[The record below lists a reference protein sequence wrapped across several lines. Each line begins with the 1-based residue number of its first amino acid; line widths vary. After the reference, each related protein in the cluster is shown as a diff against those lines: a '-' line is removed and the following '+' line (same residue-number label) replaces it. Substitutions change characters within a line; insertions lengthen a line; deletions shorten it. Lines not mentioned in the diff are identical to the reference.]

1 MGNINKISLIV
12 CALLLFFVSNI
23 SSAKNLAPLEISII
37 YIKQNIKRP
46 PALSNVIEQAQDSG
60 FQGALAGLADS
71 NSTGK
76 FLKQKFELQL
86 MESDQQD
93 EVLTKLQDA
102 YQQGKSLFVLDL
114 PNDTLLKANQWAQNK
129 PVLMFNVNESSD
141 LLRSKQCLSSV
152 LHTAPSN
159 AMRSDALAQW
169 LLNKRLTQVL
179 VVSGERDEDAELSQS
194 FKRSAKRFGLT
205 LIEEKQ
211 WTFNS
216 DLRRSAQQEV
226 PLFTQTLKE
235 YDVVYVADKSK
246 DFAEYLPF
254 NTYIPRPVV
263 GSAGLEALSW
273 HSVIEQWGAAQLQ
286 KRFHQQANRRMN
298 ELDFSAYVAVR
309 TIGQAVHK
317 QKSADSQQL
326 ASFIKSDQFELAAYK
341 GRKLSYRPW
350 NGQLRMPMA
359 LVQPHG
365 LVSLSPQAGVLH
377 PRTDLDT
384 LGFDVEETNCVS
396 KKEIL

>member
-1 MGNINKISLIV
+1 MENINKISLIMCV
-12 CALLLFFVSNI
+12 LLLCFISTI
-23 SSAKNLAPLEISII
+23 SSAKNVEPIEINIA
-37 YIKQNIKRP
+37 YLKQNIKRP
-46 PALSNVIEQAQDSG
+46 PALSNVIEQAEDSG
-60 FQGALAGLADS
+60 YQGALAGLADS

-76 FLKQKFELQL
+76 FLKQSFHLTFEQSDLADDILASLDNSYQL
-86 MESDQQD
+86 G
-93 EVLTKLQDA
+93 TR
-102 YQQGKSLFVLDL
+102 LFVVDL
-114 PNDTLLKANQWAQNK
+114 AAETLIKADQWAQDK
-129 PVLMFNVNESSD
+129 PVLLFNVNESSD
-141 LLRSKQCLSSV
+141 RFRSKQCLTSV
-152 LHTAPSN
+152 LHTVPSN
-159 AMRSDALAQW
+159 AMRSDAIAQW

-179 VVSGERDEDAELSQS
+179 VVSGERDEDSELSQS
-194 FKRSAKRFGLT
+194 FQRSAKRFGLK

-254 NTYIPRPVV
+254 NTYLPRPVV

-286 KRFHQQANRRMN
+286 KRFYQQANRRMN
-298 ELDFSAYVAVR
+298 ELDFSAYLAVR
-309 TIGQAVHK
+309 SIGLAVHE
-317 QKSADSQQL
+317 QKSADSQQI
-326 ASFIKSDQFELAAYK
+326 ANFIKSDDFALAAYK
-341 GRKLSYRPW
+341 GRKLSYRAW

-365 LVSLSPQAGVLH
+365 LVSLSPQNGVLH
-377 PRTDLDT
+377 PKTELDT